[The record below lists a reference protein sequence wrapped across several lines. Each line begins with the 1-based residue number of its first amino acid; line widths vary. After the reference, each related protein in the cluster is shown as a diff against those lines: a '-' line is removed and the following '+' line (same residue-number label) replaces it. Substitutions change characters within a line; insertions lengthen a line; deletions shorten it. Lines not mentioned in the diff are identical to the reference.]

1 MRTQRSHAGGR
12 ARSRRPLAVAALGT
26 GLSALLLALSP
37 GVTLA
42 DVPPTA
48 SFVVSANY
56 GPELPVQF
64 DASKSSDPDGTIVKY
79 TWTFGDGSEGSGV
92 APAHTYS
99 GIGSYEVTLTVEDD
113 AHLTAM
119 TKGSVAVEQAQT
131 IGFTSTAPEAAMVG
145 GATYTAQATATSGLA
160 VSFSSGTPAVC
171 AVSGATVSFIGAGSC
186 TVLAD
191 QEGNDEF
198 AQAVQQ
204 RQSFAVGKGTQT
216 IGFTSTAP
224 EAAMV
229 GGTTYTAQ
237 ATATSGLPVSF
248 SSGTPAVCAISGAI
262 VSFIGAGTCT
272 IVANQP
278 GDENYD
284 PAPQAT
290 QSFGVAQAPAS
301 IPQGKPPAKPPALAH
316 NSNFAGHASYNT
328 KTGAI
333 TVDVTVSNP
342 GRFTWRAIFANGKFG
357 VFAAART
364 KCRGGQLRLQ
374 GKCRRAAI
382 TFGKGVTIVTG
393 AGAVTFVIKPSRA
406 ATKALKSRV
415 GRKNGVPV
423 SLRITYQSSLGGAPV
438 SHRASLTVKLKR

>member
-1 MRTQRSHAGGR
+1 MRTRRSHRGR
-12 ARSRRPLAVAALGT
+12 GARSRRPLAVAALGA

-171 AVSGATVSFIGAGSC
+171 AVSGATVSFNGAGSC

-191 QEGNDEF
+191 QAGDGDF
-198 AQAVQQ
+198 APAPQP
-204 RQSFAVGKGTQT
+204 RQSFAVGKGTPT
-216 IGFTSTAP
+216 IGLS
-224 EAAMV
+224 
-229 GGTTYTAQ
+229 
-237 ATATSGLPVSF
+237 
-248 SSGTPAVCAISGAI
+248 
-262 VSFIGAGTCT
+262 
-272 IVANQP
+272 
-278 GDENYD
+278 
-284 PAPQAT
+284 
-290 QSFGVAQAPAS
+290 APAAE
-301 IPQGKPPAKPPALAH
+301 PPA
-316 NSNFAGHASYNT
+316 G
-328 KTGAI
+328 
-333 TVDVTVSNP
+333 
-342 GRFTWRAIFANGKFG
+342 
-357 VFAAART
+357 ART
-364 KCRGGQLRLQ
+364 
-374 GKCRRAAI
+374 
-382 TFGKGVTIVTG
+382 T
-393 AGAVTFVIKPSRA
+393 
-406 ATKALKSRV
+406 
-415 GRKNGVPV
+415 
-423 SLRITYQSSLGGAPV
+423 
-438 SHRASLTVKLKR
+438 

>member
-1 MRTQRSHAGGR
+1 MDECGQDQTELAGRS
-12 ARSRRPLAVAALGT
+12 T
-26 GLSALLLALSP
+26 SP

-79 TWTFGDGSEGSGV
+79 TWKFGDGSEGSGM

-171 AVSGATVSFIGAGSC
+171 AVSGATVSFIGAG
-186 TVLAD
+186 
-191 QEGNDEF
+191 
-198 AQAVQQ
+198 
-204 RQSFAVGKGTQT
+204 
-216 IGFTSTAP
+216 
-224 EAAMV
+224 
-229 GGTTYTAQ
+229 
-237 ATATSGLPVSF
+237 
-248 SSGTPAVCAISGAI
+248 
-262 VSFIGAGTCT
+262 TCT

-301 IPQGKPPAKPPALAH
+301 IPQGKPPAKPPALPP
-316 NSNFAGHASYNT
+316 NSDFAGHASYNT
-328 KTGAI
+328 KTGDI
-333 TVDVTVSNP
+333 TVNVTVSTP
-342 GRFTWRAIFANGKFG
+342 GRFAWRATFANGKFG

-393 AGAVTFVIKPSRA
+393 AGPVTFVIKPSRS

-415 GRKNGVPV
+415 GRKKGVPV
-423 SLRITYQSSLGGAPV
+423 SLTIRYQSSLGGAPV

>member
-1 MRTQRSHAGGR
+1 MRTRRSHRGR
-12 ARSRRPLAVAALGT
+12 GARSRRPLAVAALGT

-42 DVPPTA
+42 DVPPAA

-145 GATYTAQATATSGLA
+145 GATQPAHATATSRAAGPCA
-160 VSFSSGTPAVC
+160 AATP
-171 AVSGATVSFIGAGSC
+171 
-186 TVLAD
+186 
-191 QEGNDEF
+191 
-198 AQAVQQ
+198 
-204 RQSFAVGKGTQT
+204 
-216 IGFTSTAP
+216 P
-224 EAAMV
+224 
-229 GGTTYTAQ
+229 
-237 ATATSGLPVSF
+237 P
-248 SSGTPAVCAISGAI
+248 
-262 VSFIGAGTCT
+262 
-272 IVANQP
+272 
-278 GDENYD
+278 
-284 PAPQAT
+284 
-290 QSFGVAQAPAS
+290 
-301 IPQGKPPAKPPALAH
+301 KPPAVQP
-316 NSNFAGHASYNT
+316 NSDFAGHASYNT

-333 TVDVTVSNP
+333 TVDVTVSTP
-342 GRFTWRAIFANGKFG
+342 GRFAWRATFANGKFG

-382 TFGKGVTIVTG
+382 TFGKGVAIVTG
-393 AGAVTFVIKPSRA
+393 AGPLTCVSKPR
-406 ATKALKSRV
+406 R
-415 GRKNGVPV
+415 
-423 SLRITYQSSLGGAPV
+423 
-438 SHRASLTVKLKR
+438 